1 MDARAA
7 VDVRQE
13 GERVSVRAEAAPLS
27 EVLDRLSK
35 QLGMKVVYEGAPPR
49 ALVTASLSDRT
60 PAEAVLGVLEG
71 LGLDYLARM
80 DKTGARVE
88 TLILSAPGLASGPS
102 PVSRP
107 TFQPTGQGRAAA
119 PPELEEPDDEDE
131 PEEPPATKLRTGR
144 NGTDDSEPQRPR
156 PGAGPQ
162 PGRPQAAPGG
172 PAVGNPTL
180 GAGPGNLPAYPVSP
194 FAPQPMHPA
203 ATVPPATVPQP
214 AAPATDEDDDTE

>member
-60 PAEAVLGVLEG
+60 PAEAVLGILEG

-80 DKTGARVE
+80 DKTGTRVE
-88 TLILSAPGLASGPS
+88 ALILSAPGAASGTS
-102 PVSRP
+102 PASRP
-107 TFQPTGQGRAAA
+107 AFPAAGQGRAA
-119 PPELEEPDDEDE
+119 PPPPDEEELDEEDE
-131 PEEPPATKLRTGR
+131 PEEPPVPNVRRGR
-144 NGTDDSEPQRPR
+144 NPNGDDDSEPLRPR
-156 PGAGPQ
+156 PGAGPL
-162 PGRPQAAPGG
+162 GRPQGAAGG
-172 PAVGNPTL
+172 LPANPTL
-180 GAGPGNLPAYPVSP
+180 GPGLGNLPAYPVSP
-194 FAPQPMHPA
+194 FAPQPTHPA
-203 ATVPPATVPQP
+203 ATIPVTPTPT
-214 AAPATDEDDDTE
+214 APATDEDDDTE